1 MLVLLLVAAT
11 DPFPLSSAS
20 GTWGRGARDEL
31 VIVMT
36 GVEESSATVTAGSRQ
51 QGIQDKCRC
60 VFQEAKSKREL
71 DMEKEAKEG
80 QKARGGGEEAGVRDR
95 DMEKGPESRAGQD

>member
-1 MLVLLLVAAT
+1 M
-11 DPFPLSSAS
+11 
-20 GTWGRGARDEL
+20 
-31 VIVMT
+31 
-36 GVEESSATVTAGSRQ
+36 
-51 QGIQDKCRC
+51 C

-95 DMEKGPESRAGQD
+95 DPEKGPESRAGQD